1 MSHKLVTILGP
12 TASGKTALSV
22 AVAQRLHGE
31 IISGDS
37 MQVYRRMDIGT
48 AKVTA
53 AEQQGVPHHLLDI
66 LEPQQAFSVAD
77 FRDLADAAIADI
89 SGRGRLP
96 IVAGGTGLYISALLD
111 EYDFAATNAADLQ
124 LREQLK
130 AEYAADD
137 GETLYAELQQVDPP
151 AAERIHRNDAHRLLR
166 ALEVYRST
174 GQPLSASWN
183 LTEKPQ
189 HSRYQVAC
197 IGLTCPR
204 EVLYSRIEKRVDIMM
219 EQGLLDEVKSLLKS
233 GVSADAQSMQ
243 GIGYRQLVAHLEG
256 QISLDEA
263 VELIKRDTR
272 RFAKRQQTWFK
283 RDVQI
288 AWFDITHY
296 PDQAQLLEA
305 VLAEIGRQFGED

>member
-22 AVAQRLHGE
+22 AVAQRLNGE

-111 EYDFAATNAADLQ
+111 EYDFAATNAADLL

-137 GETLYAELQQVDPP
+137 GEALYAELQQVDPP
-151 AAERIHRNDAHRLLR
+151 AAARIHRNDAHRLLR
-166 ALEVYRST
+166 DR
-174 GQPLSASWN
+174 
-183 LTEKPQ
+183 
-189 HSRYQVAC
+189 
-197 IGLTCPR
+197 
-204 EVLYSRIEKRVDIMM
+204 
-219 EQGLLDEVKSLLKS
+219 KS
-233 GVSADAQSMQ
+233 V
-243 GIGYRQLVAHLEG
+243 V
-256 QISLDEA
+256 
-263 VELIKRDTR
+263 
-272 RFAKRQQTWFK
+272 
-283 RDVQI
+283 
-288 AWFDITHY
+288 
-296 PDQAQLLEA
+296 
-305 VLAEIGRQFGED
+305 